1 MEVVPLK
8 DMHPGRS
15 ASIKIGL
22 DKVGFLGA
30 VHPNQSNRPVYVFE
44 LDLDKIMTI
53 KTRNVKF
60 KELSKYPSIHKDVA
74 FIADKHLNSSDIIKV
89 IKKSGGRLLTDIDVF
104 DVYEGPNLDKNKN
117 RLLTH

>member
-1 MEVVPLK
+1 
-8 DMHPGRS
+8 
-15 ASIKIGL
+15 
-22 DKVGFLGA
+22 
-30 VHPNQSNRPVYVFE
+30 
-44 LDLDKIMTI
+44 MTI

-104 DVYEGPNLDKNKN
+104 DVYEGPNLDKNKKSIAYS
-117 RLLTH
+117 LVFSDPTKTLTDEEVNVVFSKIISDVENKLGLKLRDK